1 MSTGKANKTTFLSYI
16 KNQKSLLLL
25 LILLTLGLLLLILP
39 TSSNKKTQSLDN
51 NSRMEEYSQSIE
63 KKIGDMCANVSGVSN
78 VKVTVYFDSGFETIY
93 AYNEESKSSSS
104 GTNSEKKYVTIGSGN
119 EESMVCVLEK
129 MPNICGVAIVCKG
142 GGNPLISNEL
152 TNLISSAFGVPKN
165 KIYIAEGKK

>member
-1 MSTGKANKTTFLSYI
+1 MSELKPNKATILSQINSSKKTFVFF
-16 KNQKSLLLL
+16 
-25 LILLTLGLLLLILP
+25 ILLALGLLLLIVP
-39 TSSNKKTQSLDN
+39 IGTNQKNKSADE
-51 NSRMEEYSQSIE
+51 NSRLEEYSQSIE
-63 KKIGDMCANVSGVSN
+63 KKIADMCANVSGVSN

-119 EESMVCVLEK
+119 DESMVCVLEK

>member
-1 MSTGKANKTTFLSYI
+1 MAENKINKITILSYI
-16 KNQKSLLLL
+16 KNTKTLIIIILLALGIIL
-25 LILLTLGLLLLILP
+25 LIIP
-39 TSSNKKTQSLDN
+39 TNSSAKN
-51 NSRMEEYSQSIE
+51 NSDHSNSRLEEYSQSIE
-63 KKIGDMCANVSGVSN
+63 KKIADMCSNVSGVSN

-93 AYNEESKSSSS
+93 AYNEESKSSST

-119 EESMVCVLEK
+119 DESMVCVLER

-142 GGNPLISNEL
+142 GGNPLVSSQL